1 MEINFNAA
9 CKVTFASFLC
19 CGEFT
24 YSVFNYKDRYTFM
37 NTKLTRNDV
46 SFSKDN
52 TYAILR
58 LKHSKANIKHYS
70 VDIILLTTNN

>member
-1 MEINFNAA
+1 MNFNAA
-9 CKVTFASFLC
+9 CKVAFAGFLR

-24 YSVFNYKDRYTFM
+24 YSALDYKDCHIFM
-37 NTKLTRNDV
+37 NTKLTKNDV

-52 TYAILR
+52 TYAILH
-58 LKHSKANIKHYS
+58 LKCSKADVEHYS